1 VSEVSRKISVYLIT
15 GFLGAGKTTFLKN
28 LLELSK
34 DKKIGIIV
42 NEFGSVGIDGT
53 LVKKEGID
61 LVEINNGS
69 IFCSCLSSTFA
80 EGLVAMANTPIEW
93 LFIESSGFSDPSGME
108 KILYD
113 IQPKTGDIYDF
124 RGTICIV
131 DATSFIELSQALE
144 VARKQ
149 IEYSHLIV
157 INKADLVDSERLK
170 RLEESIRSLNPVAP
184 IATTSYGR
192 LDYAW
197 LQQNLENFTL
207 PSATSNFNCPSNR
220 PRTLLLEADGV
231 FEKEKLK
238 AFLQSLADLAFRIK
252 GFFKLN
258 EGWHYVDGV
267 NGSISITPINI
278 ERSLSQLVMI
288 LKTRQPVMGTIQK
301 SWEMH
306 FSNELHI
313 K

>member
-1 VSEVSRKISVYLIT
+1 MSRKISVYLIT
-15 GFLGAGKTTFLKN
+15 GFLGAGKTTLLKN
-28 LLELSK
+28 LLEFSQN
-34 DKKIGIIV
+34 KKIGIIM

-61 LVEINNGS
+61 LIEINNGS
-69 IFCSCLSSTFA
+69 IFCSCLASTFA
-80 EGLVAMANTPIEW
+80 EGLIAMASTPIEW

-131 DATSFIELSQALE
+131 DATSFIELSQTLE

-157 INKADLVDSERLK
+157 INKADLVDSARLNSV
-170 RLEESIRSLNPVAP
+170 EESIRSLNPVAP
-184 IATTSYGR
+184 IVTTSYGR
-192 LDYAW
+192 LDYTW
-197 LQQNLENFTL
+197 LQQNLEDFPL
-207 PSATSNFNCPSNR
+207 PPATSNLNCPSNR
-220 PRTLLLEADGV
+220 PKTLLLEADGV
-231 FEKEKLK
+231 FEREKLK
-238 AFLQSLADLAFRIK
+238 GFLQSLSDFAFRIK

-267 NGSISITPINI
+267 NTAISITPINI
-278 ERSLSQLVMI
+278 ERNISQLVVI
-288 LKTRQPVMGTIQK
+288 LKTRQPVMDTIQK
-301 SWEMH
+301 SWKRH